1 MGDGDTVDV
10 LHGLGCFTERQAKV
24 DPVGQA
30 QGHDV
35 GAVFGELQGGGVL
48 WQSSDIHFE
57 EVEHEL
63 TVDVMEFILAL
74 AVFLFQI
81 GFINLLQV
89 VQVVGALQVDAFM
102 DNKVFPVLDLNQ
114 GMLTVGAAEVQG
126 REAVAFLR

>member
-1 MGDGDTVDV
+1 
-10 LHGLGCFTERQAKV
+10 
-24 DPVGQA
+24 
-30 QGHDV
+30 
-35 GAVFGELQGGGVL
+35 
-48 WQSSDIHFE
+48 
-57 EVEHEL
+57 
-63 TVDVMEFILAL
+63 MEFILAL